1 VRSEWTKMVNE
12 ILTKATLT
20 IPDNIMYFHTGGLK
34 GVHTEHF
41 GFLLAEMQY
50 LPRTY
55 PDAVW

>member
-1 VRSEWTKMVNE
+1 MVNE

-20 IPDNIMYFHTGGLK
+20 IPENIMYFHTGGLK